1 MNYWEEIT
9 YLNLADRIISKGD
22 VKNDRTGVGTRAIF
36 GAQHRYDIFN
46 RKLPIVTTRKIKP
59 LDPIIEMLWFI
70 AGDTDIAFL
79 KKHNIN
85 IWDSWV
91 REETKRF
98 DGEGKLIG
106 GSIGP
111 GAYGAQWRNWEDTR
125 IVYLQDWIEKYKNCG
140 YEFVTRLDDTDIK
153 EGGEKCVITRK
164 IDQLATAIEQIKN
177 TPDSR
182 RIIVSAWNPGKF
194 EDQAL
199 LPCHM
204 TFQFYTAEMSHVE
217 LVNMLYFMYE
227 KNCLDI
233 TRQAAVNEFFKENGI
248 DIINDEFIGRVKDF
262 VVKTDLPTRRLSLH
276 LLCRK

>member
-1 MNYWEEIT
+1 M
-9 YLNLADRIISKGD
+9 
-22 VKNDRTGVGTRAIF
+22 
-36 GAQHRYDIFN
+36 
-46 RKLPIVTTRKIKP
+46 
-59 LDPIIEMLWFI
+59 
-70 AGDTDIAFL
+70 
-79 KKHNIN
+79 
-85 IWDSWV
+85 
-91 REETKRF
+91 
-98 DGEGKLIG
+98 
-106 GSIGP
+106 
-111 GAYGAQWRNWEDTR
+111 
-125 IVYLQDWIEKYKNCG
+125 
-140 YEFVTRLDDTDIK
+140 
-153 EGGEKCVITRK
+153 ITRK

-248 DIINDEFIGRVKDF
+248 DIINDEFIGKVKDF